1 MKSVTIGMLKADYI
15 IMERLDE
22 VKKIMEVNGTYVQL
36 PPLGSAKGIMRVQ
49 GVEQMFVEKTI
60 KQIMQITGQ
69 YYNASWWLMSDPTV
83 SRPGQVR
90 PPKDDQIHDMLCDIC
105 AFSAAEISYNK
116 NGFEIHGSDDQVKLA
131 LEIANEVRFVKQG
144 AYQIRVKIE
153 LANEHKEFV
162 AGKKN
167 GKINKIMGQS
177 NVQVMFDGFNEYNFY
192 ICVVGSK
199 YEPAMLGLELVEQEL
214 PAAVSFYVPDQ
225 YHKRIIGIQGAHIQ
239 RLMKKYSVYVK
250 FLNPTERESGTG
262 GWLDAD
268 LVGDNNVVIRT
279 PARNAANLELVKREI
294 MDTVQK
300 VVRYHDFIV
309 SEILMLID
317 TTGC

>member
-1 MKSVTIGMLKADYI
+1 MLKADYI
-15 IMERLDE
+15 ILERLDD
-22 VKKIMEVNGTYVQL
+22 VKKIMEANGTFVQF
-36 PPLGSAKGIMRVQ
+36 PQLGSTKGMMRVQ
-49 GVEQMFVEKTI
+49 GNEAMYVEKTI

-69 YYNASWWLMSDPTV
+69 FYNASWWLLGDQQGQGVPTNKL
-83 SRPGQVR
+83 R
-90 PPKDDQIHDMLCDIC
+90 PPTDRDIQQMLTDI
-105 AFSAAEISYNK
+105 SAYSGAEISYNSK
-116 NGFEIHGSDDQVKLA
+116 GFEIHGSDESVKMA
-131 LEIANEVRFVKQG
+131 LEIANEIRFVKQS
-144 AYQIRVKIE
+144 AYQIRVRIE

-177 NVQVMFDGFNEYNFY
+177 NVQIMFETFNEYNFY

-250 FLNPTERESGTG
+250 FLNPTEREIGSG

-268 LVGDNNVVIRT
+268 LTGDNNVVIRT
-279 PARNAANLELVKREI
+279 PARNAANLELVKSEI

-300 VVRYHDFIV
+300 VVGIMKHQ
-309 SEILMLID
+309 SMPKILL
-317 TTGC
+317 TSPRTRKL

>member
-1 MKSVTIGMLKADYI
+1 
-15 IMERLDE
+15 MES
-22 VKKIMEVNGTYVQL
+22 NGTFVQF
-36 PPLGSAKGIMRVQ
+36 PVLGSTKGLMRVQ
-49 GVEQMFVEKTI
+49 GSEAMYVEKTI

-69 YYNASWWLMSDPTV
+69 FYNASWWLLDSTNTAN
-83 SRPGQVR
+83 RVR
-90 PPKDDQIHDMLCDIC
+90 PPTDKDIQQMLTDI
-105 AFSAAEISYNK
+105 SAYSGAEISYNTR
-116 NGFEIHGSDDQVKLA
+116 GFEIHGSDESVKMA
-131 LEIANEVRFVKQG
+131 LEIANEIRFVKQS
-144 AYQIRVKIE
+144 AYQIRVRIE

-177 NVQVMFDGFNEYNFY
+177 NVQVVFETFNEYNFY

-250 FLNPTERESGTG
+250 FLNPTEREIGSG

-268 LVGDNNVVIRT
+268 LTGDNNVVIRT
-279 PARNAANLELVKREI
+279 PARNAANLEMVKGEI

-300 VVRYHDFIV
+300 VV
-309 SEILMLID
+309 
-317 TTGC
+317 